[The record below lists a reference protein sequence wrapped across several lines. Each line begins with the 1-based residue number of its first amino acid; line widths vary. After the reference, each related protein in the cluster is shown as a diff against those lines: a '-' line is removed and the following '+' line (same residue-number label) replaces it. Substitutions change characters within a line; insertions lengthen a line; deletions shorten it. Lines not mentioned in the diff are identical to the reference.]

1 MNYRLNKM
9 KNELK
14 AMRKEDNPV
23 IPPDDILEFVN
34 HLSKEA
40 KEDILD
46 NGYDPKTGEL
56 IYSKLKTETLIEIV
70 DPEAKALIVGTGDG
84 TRVFIDDIDQIED

>member
-1 MNYRLNKM
+1 MNKLRRM

-14 AMRKEDNPV
+14 AMRKEDNPC
-23 IPPDDILEFVN
+23 IPPDDIMEFVN

-40 KEDILD
+40 KDDILE

-56 IYSKLKTETLIEIV
+56 IYSKLKTITLAEIV
-70 DPEAKALIVGTGDG
+70 GPEAKALIVGTGDG
-84 TRVFIDDIDQIED
+84 TRVLIDDVSD